1 MLRLSLLNRAVALAA
16 AVATLGLAAPAAQ
29 AQDKVRVG
37 VFLATSALPY
47 YVAVER
53 GYFKEVGIETEAVP
67 LATHPLIIQSMVKG
81 DIDAASN
88 VVTLEVAN
96 INALRPGTA
105 AYISLNGQNAQYI
118 TEQFVIRNNHPAK
131 TLKELKGTKLLS
143 APGPA
148 NVGAAKAV
156 LKTLGLEEGKDY
168 TMQEQQMGV
177 HVGAIQA
184 GTFDGGYTLEPMG
197 TMMIDQGIAR
207 RVEGGVI
214 ATHLLGRKDAFAHAA
229 GGALSQ
235 KFMTER
241 PDVAARY
248 ARAWAKAVA
257 DSNNDPK
264 VRELLVKYM
273 RTPANIAPSVPL
285 VKFFMVKDM
294 ETTDVVD
301 FQRFVNIGVEMG
313 VVKSK
318 VDVRNM
324 MKVY

>member
-1 MLRLSLLNRAVALAA
+1 MLRFRRALLAA
-16 AVATLGLAAPAAQ
+16 ALVLAAPAAL
-29 AQDKVRVG
+29 AADKVRVG

-96 INALRPGTA
+96 INALRPNTA
-105 AYISLNGQNAQYI
+105 SMISLNGQNAQFI
-118 TEQFVIRNNHPAK
+118 TEQFVVRKDHPAK
-131 TLKELKGTKLLS
+131 TIRDLKGAKLLS

-156 LKTLGLEEGKDY
+156 LKAIGLEEGKDY
-168 TMQEQQMGV
+168 SMQEQQMGV
-177 HVGAIQA
+177 HIGAIQA

-197 TMMIDQGIAR
+197 TMMINQGIAR
-207 RVEGGVI
+207 RLEGGVI
-214 ATHLLGRKDAFAHAA
+214 ATHLLGRRDAFAHAA

-264 VRELLVKYM
+264 VRELLVKHM
-273 RTPANIAPSVPL
+273 RTAPEIAPSVPL
-285 VKFFMVKDM
+285 VKFNMVRELDA
-294 ETTDVVD
+294 TDLVD

-318 VDVRNM
+318 VDVRSM
-324 MKVY
+324 LKSY

>member
-1 MLRLSLLNRAVALAA
+1 MPRMIRFLAAAAVALAA
-16 AVATLGLAAPAAQ
+16 SSALAA
-29 AQDKVRVG
+29 DKVRVG

-53 GYFKEVGIETEAVP
+53 GYFKEAGIETEAVP

-105 AYISLNGQNAQYI
+105 AMISLNGQNAQYI
-118 TEQFVIRNNHPAK
+118 TEQFVLRKDHPAK
-131 TLKELKGTKLLS
+131 SLKELKGSGVKLLS

-156 LKTLGLEEGKDY
+156 LKSLGLEEGKDF
-168 TMQEQQMGV
+168 TIQEQQMGV
-177 HVGAIQA
+177 HLGALKA
-184 GTFDGGYTLEPMG
+184 GTFDGGYTLEPLG
-197 TMMIDQGIAR
+197 TMMISEGFVR
-207 RVEGGVI
+207 RLEGGVI

-229 GGALSQ
+229 GAALSQ

-248 ARAWAKAVA
+248 AKAWAKAVA
-257 DSNNDPK
+257 DSNNDPS
-264 VRELLVKYM
+264 VRELLAKHM
-273 RTPANIAPSVPL
+273 RTPPALAPSVPL
-285 VKFFMVKDM
+285 VRFNMVRDLDPI
-294 ETTDVVD
+294 ELVD
-301 FQRFVNIGVEMG
+301 FQRFVNIGTDMG
-313 VVKSK
+313 VVKTK
-318 VDVRNM
+318 VDVRSM
-324 MKVY
+324 LKTY